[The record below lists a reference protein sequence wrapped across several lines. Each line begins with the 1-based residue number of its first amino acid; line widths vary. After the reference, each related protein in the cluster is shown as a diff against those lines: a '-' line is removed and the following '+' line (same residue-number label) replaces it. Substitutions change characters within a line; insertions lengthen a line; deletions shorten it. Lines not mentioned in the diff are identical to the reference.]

1 MEKVEEDINYFNKV
15 LTKESKSSATL
26 IIISSVN
33 NAVFIHTN
41 IIKEELKQKE
51 NEDYEDYQTHN
62 YDSDDNIYDV
72 NEVTRSLSSDMVLKL
87 IDDSANIDY
96 NQSITSSIEDEI
108 NSEYSIDCDRE
119 ENLSENE
126 STGFSSRL
134 KYEKLSHIQIKWI
147 KLNIENSSLTS
158 KELSNK
164 F

>member
-1 MEKVEEDINYFNKV
+1 
-15 LTKESKSSATL
+15 
-26 IIISSVN
+26 
-33 NAVFIHTN
+33 
-41 IIKEELKQKE
+41 
-51 NEDYEDYQTHN
+51 
-62 YDSDDNIYDV
+62 
-72 NEVTRSLSSDMVLKL
+72 MVLKL

>member
-72 NEVTRSLSSDMVLKL
+72 NEVTRSLSFDMVLKL

-96 NQSITSSIEDEI
+96 NQ
-108 NSEYSIDCDRE
+108 
-119 ENLSENE
+119 
-126 STGFSSRL
+126 
-134 KYEKLSHIQIKWI
+134 
-147 KLNIENSSLTS
+147 
-158 KELSNK
+158 
-164 F
+164 